1 MTGHEE
7 TDSQDNIRRDDF
19 FYMNGEQVFNFTVDR
34 VPKLIDETLSKNSMK
49 KEHID
54 YYVFHQANKFMLNTI
69 RKICGIAKEQFYV
82 RIEDTGNTTSSTIP
96 IALKQCLDGHKIQK
110 GQRVM
115 IAGFSVGLSWAA
127 TILKF

>member
-1 MTGHEE
+1 LTGHEE

-96 IALKQCLDGHKIQK
+96 IKT
-110 GQRVM
+110 M
-115 IAGFSVGLSWAA
+115 P
-127 TILKF
+127 